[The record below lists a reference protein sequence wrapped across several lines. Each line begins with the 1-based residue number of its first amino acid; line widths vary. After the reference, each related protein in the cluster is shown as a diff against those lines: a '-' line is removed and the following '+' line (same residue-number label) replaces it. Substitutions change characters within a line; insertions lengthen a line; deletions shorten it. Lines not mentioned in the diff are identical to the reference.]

1 MLKTNIEIVT
11 GFISSGKTN
20 FINALLCSTLMSSE
34 KVIVIQCE
42 DGNSAIKEEF
52 LKNKNLR
59 IRQIDFDDLK
69 EELLIKYIKGFKPYR
84 IIIEHNSMENMG
96 SLIEKLNSRELL
108 KISSITTIFNIID
121 GKSFLLYLY
130 NMGGVII
137 PALERA
143 NLIIIN
149 NIGELGEGEKD
160 KLLTTI
166 EKINNHGFILPV
178 NKSEDLKKELE
189 NFSKLDRGVT
199 KKISLFLKNKGY

>member
-20 FINALLCSTLMSSE
+20 FINALLYNTLMSSE

-42 DGNSAIKEEF
+42 DGNSAIEEEF

-69 EELLIKYIKGFKPYR
+69 EELLIKYIKVFKPYR
-84 IIIEHNSMENMG
+84 IIIEHNSMENIG

-121 GKSFLLYLY
+121 GKNFLLYLY
-130 NMGGVII
+130 NMGGII
-137 PALERA
+137 VPALERA
-143 NLIIIN
+143 NLMIIN
-149 NIGELGEGEKD
+149 NIGELDEDEKD

-178 NKSEDLKKELE
+178 NRSEDLKKELE

>member
-42 DGNSAIKEEF
+42 KGNSAIKEEF

-59 IRQIDFDDLK
+59 IRQIEFDDLK

-84 IIIEHNSMENMG
+84 IIIEHNSMENIS
-96 SLIEKLNSRELL
+96 SLIGKLNSKKLS
-108 KISSITTIFNIID
+108 KISSVTTIFNIID
-121 GKSFLLYLY
+121 GRNFLLYLY
-130 NMGGVII
+130 NMEGVIV
-137 PALERA
+137 PTLERA

-149 NIGELGEGEKD
+149 NIGELGEDEKK
-160 KLLTTI
+160 KLLAAI

-178 NKSEDLKKELE
+178 NESEDLKKELE
-189 NFSKLDRGVT
+189 NFSKLDRGIT

>member
-20 FINALLCSTLMSSE
+20 FINTLLCSTLMSGE

-42 DGNSAIKEEF
+42 NGNSAIKEEF

-84 IIIEHNSMENMG
+84 IIIEHNSMENIG

-108 KISSITTIFNIID
+108 KISNITTIFNIID
-121 GKSFLLYLY
+121 GKNFLLYLH
-130 NMGGVII
+130 NMGAIII

-149 NIGELGEGEKD
+149 NIGELDEDEKD
-160 KLLTTI
+160 KSLTTI

-178 NKSEDLKKELE
+178 NKSEDFKKELE
-189 NFSKLDRGVT
+189 NFSKLDRGIT